1 MKKDFLSLLPLYLVV
16 FSAFFDTHAQMP
28 VLTPYALT
36 MGATPFMLGL
46 VFGAYSLFNIAGNFT
61 GGATIDHKGWKIP
74 LLWGLFSVSSILLLY
89 TQANNAYQLI
99 AIRAAHGFMGGFLI
113 PAALACLTLDE
124 GSKPLQGQRLAFFG
138 MAIGLAAVVGPLFS
152 GFIASRFNYEAVYLG
167 LALLMF
173 AAAFSAILFTRNN
186 SCRIDRHELI
196 SISFKQIALD
206 RRIRGAFIFAF
217 GTMGSTGTLA
227 TFLPVLAGDS
237 GLSPAQTGMLFATFA
252 LVAMVVQYIWPLAIK
267 PVLLHSYRGCT
278 IGLIF
283 LALAMILTASLKN
296 SPALFCGLALYG
308 IGFGLSFQGMLGLVI
323 EGSKPAWRGRAIG
336 LFFAVYSLGVALV
349 PPLSGLIWQYF
360 LILFPFYTAALI
372 SLLCAMAGHIISGGK
387 KREAIKNLSWLS
399 S

>member
-36 MGATPFMLGL
+36 MGATPFILGL

-113 PAALACLTLDE
+113 PAALACLTVDE
-124 GSKPLQGQRLAFFG
+124 ESQPLQGQRLAFFG

-152 GFIASRFNYEAVYLG
+152 GFIAGRFNYQAVYLG
-167 LALLMF
+167 LALLML

-186 SCRIDRHELI
+186 SCRIDRRELI
-196 SISFKQIALD
+196 SISFKQIAID

-227 TFLPVLAGDS
+227 AFLPVLAGNS

-252 LVAMVVQYIWPLAIK
+252 LVAIVVQYIWPLAIK

-296 SPALFCGLALYG
+296 APALFCGLALYG

-360 LILFPFYTAALI
+360 SSLFPFYTAALI
-372 SLLCAMAGHIISGGK
+372 SLLCVITGHIISGDK